1 MMTASGIQAILFD
14 LDGVIVDTAR
24 HHFAAWQALAHE
36 LGVTLE
42 EADNESLKG
51 VSRVDSLEWILR
63 KGGLVLD
70 SQTKLAL
77 MTRKNDHYLDLIT
90 DMGPQD
96 ILPGA
101 LEFIEGAKAA
111 GVKIGLGSSSK
122 NAPTILNAIGITEMF
137 DVVIDGNRI
146 TLSKP
151 DPEVFLLGASSL
163 DLEPAHCLVVEDAA
177 SGVEAGKA
185 GGFPVLGVGE
195 AEVLA
200 GADLVLESLEG
211 IRFEELVKQL

>member
-1 MMTASGIQAILFD
+1 MAASGIQAILFD

-24 HHFAAWQALAHE
+24 HHFEAWRALAHE
-36 LGVTLE
+36 LGVILE

-51 VSRVDSLEWILR
+51 VSRVDSLEWILN

-77 MTRKNDHYLDLIT
+77 MTRKNDHYLELISE
-90 DMGPQD
+90 MGPQD
-96 ILPGA
+96 ILPGV
-101 LEFIEGAKAA
+101 LEFIEGAKSS
-111 GVKIGLGSSSK
+111 GIQIGLGSSSK
-122 NAPTILNAIGITEMF
+122 NAPVILDAIGISDLF

-163 DLEPAHCLVVEDAA
+163 QLEPSQCLVVEDAA

-185 GGFPVLGVGE
+185 GGFPVLGVGN

-200 GADLVLESLEG
+200 AADWVLESLEG
-211 IRFEELVKQL
+211 VTCHQVFDQL

>member
-1 MMTASGIQAILFD
+1 MSASGIQAILFD

-24 HHFAAWQALAHE
+24 HHFAAWRVLAHE
-36 LGVTLE
+36 LGVNLE
-42 EADNESLKG
+42 DADNESLKG
-51 VSRVDSLEWILR
+51 VSRVDSLEWILN
-63 KGGLVLD
+63 KGGMVLD

-77 MTRKNDHYLDLIT
+77 MTRKNDHYLELIA
-90 DMGPQD
+90 DMGSQD

-111 GVKIGLGSSSK
+111 GIKIGLGSSSK
-122 NAPTILNAIGITEMF
+122 NAPVILDAIGIAGLF

-151 DPEVFLLGASSL
+151 DPEVFLLGASHL
-163 DLEPAHCLVVEDAA
+163 QLEPAQCLVVEDAA

-185 GGFPVLGVGE
+185 GGFPVLGVGD
-195 AEVLA
+195 AAVLSA
-200 GADLVLESLEG
+200 SDLVLDSLEG
-211 IRFEELVKQL
+211 VTCQQVFDQL

>member
-1 MMTASGIQAILFD
+1 
-14 LDGVIVDTAR
+14 
-24 HHFAAWQALAHE
+24 LAHE
-36 LGVTLE
+36 LGVILE

-51 VSRVDSLEWILR
+51 VSRVDSLEWILN

-77 MTRKNDHYLDLIT
+77 MTRKNDHYLELISE
-90 DMGPQD
+90 MGPQD
-96 ILPGA
+96 ILPGV
-101 LEFIEGAKAA
+101 LEFIEGAKSS
-111 GVKIGLGSSSK
+111 GIQIGLGSSSK
-122 NAPTILNAIGITEMF
+122 NAPVILDAIGISDLF

-163 DLEPAHCLVVEDAA
+163 QLEPRQCLVVEDAA

-185 GGFPVLGVGE
+185 GGFPVLGVGN

-200 GADLVLESLEG
+200 AADWVLESLEG
-211 IRFEELVKQL
+211 VTCHQVFDQL

>member
-1 MMTASGIQAILFD
+1 MGLRDIQAILFD

-24 HHFAAWQALAHE
+24 HHFKAWQVLAHE
-36 LGVTLE
+36 LGVNLD

-51 VSRVDSLEWILR
+51 VSRVDSLEWILN

-77 MTRKNDHYLDLIT
+77 MTRKNDHYLELIA
-90 DMGPQD
+90 DMSPQD

-101 LEFIEGAKAA
+101 LEFIEGAKSA
-111 GVKIGLGSSSK
+111 GIKIGLGSSSK
-122 NAPTILNAIGITEMF
+122 NAPVILDAIGITEMF

-163 DLEPAHCLVVEDAA
+163 QLEPVQCLVVEDAA

-195 AEVLA
+195 AAVLGA
-200 GADLVLESLEG
+200 ADLVLASLEG
-211 IRFEELVKQL
+211 ITCQQVFDQL

>member
-1 MMTASGIQAILFD
+1 MNSSSIQAVLLD

-24 HHFAAWQALAHE
+24 HHFEAWKALADE

-42 EADNESLKG
+42 DADNESLKG
-51 VSRVDSLEWILR
+51 VSRVDSLEWILN

-77 MTRKNDHYLDLIT
+77 MTRKNDHYLELIA

-101 LEFIEGAKAA
+101 LAFIEGAKAA

-122 NAPTILNAIGITEMF
+122 NAPTILNAIGITELF

-163 DLEPAHCLVVEDAA
+163 DLEPAQCLVVEDAA
-177 SGVEAGKA
+177 SGVEAGKS

-195 AEVLA
+195 AEVLS
-200 GADLVLESLEG
+200 GADCVLKSLEG
-211 IRFEELVKQL
+211 IRFEDVVNQL